1 MDFSPSCPSE
11 IPARTLC
18 KSGREEMGIRAFQHS
33 LLLVVTT
40 RLCLSLFTLWPL
52 GSPNHL
58 SIVVV
63 SVHQALLGAF
73 SMAKYSF
80 GLFLVSVVTA
90 AETGTVSQCGESS
103 VIIMTGGRELKRG
116 AWLAR

>member
-63 SVHQALLGAF
+63 SVYQALLGAF
-73 SMAKYSF
+73 PMAKYLF

-90 AETGTVSQCGESS
+90 AETGTVSLCGESF
-103 VIIMTGGRELKRG
+103 IMTVGRELKRG

>member
-40 RLCLSLFTLWPL
+40 RLCLSLF
-52 GSPNHL
+52 N
-58 SIVVV
+58 
-63 SVHQALLGAF
+63 LLPMPAVEQI
-73 SMAKYSF
+73 S
-80 GLFLVSVVTA
+80 
-90 AETGTVSQCGESS
+90 
-103 VIIMTGGRELKRG
+103 
-116 AWLAR
+116 

>member
-1 MDFSPSCPSE
+1 MDFSPSCPLE

-18 KSGREEMGIRAFQHS
+18 KSGREMGIRAFQHS
-33 LLLVVTT
+33 LLSVVTT

-63 SVHQALLGAF
+63 SVHQSLLGAF

-90 AETGTVSQCGESS
+90 AETGTVSLCGESF
-103 VIIMTGGRELKRG
+103 IMTVGRELKRG

>member
-52 GSPNHL
+52 GSPNRL

-63 SVHQALLGAF
+63 SVYQALLGAF
-73 SMAKYSF
+73 PWLSIALASSSF
-80 GLFLVSVVTA
+80 QLLLLPKL
-90 AETGTVSQCGESS
+90 EQ
-103 VIIMTGGRELKRG
+103 
-116 AWLAR
+116 

>member
-52 GSPNHL
+52 GSPNRL

-63 SVHQALLGAF
+63 SVYQALLGAF
-73 SMAKYSF
+73 PMAKYGF

-90 AETGTVSQCGESS
+90 AETGTVSLCGESF
-103 VIIMTGGRELKRG
+103 IMTVGRELKRG

>member
-63 SVHQALLGAF
+63 PVHQSLLGAF

-90 AETGTVSQCGESS
+90 AGTGTVSLCGGSF
-103 VIIMTGGRELKRG
+103 IMTVGRELKRG